1 MASARRRAGAMTVA
15 ATACAG
21 LLAYYIHEHP
31 ERFSESQTEPEN
43 KMANE
48 KTSTKRNTLRD
59 ALDRAGF
66 FTSFGF
72 VAASAVVFELAAGNG
87 VSRDWKWRMLIG
99 YVAGNH
105 ALYAAHC
112 LVGSGRLHETGA
124 DRSGTFHEEASAL
137 AKDAGVGEMLQASS
151 RSAIR
156 AAFDEHRL
164 ADVLVHAGAVVAGGV
179 SVRRLDSLA
188 SLCEHLRRYA
198 NLRDEAP
205 RRATEPPTAKFT
217 AKNAPARTSDAAA
230 NAAAS
235 SWWNDAL
242 VFWVAAAER
251 KVFVT
256 ARTGRSRTGRSSAGS
271 AGNGERVHIE
281 TPPRSLSVADVVD
294 VVAHCRTACKV
305 LTVRELAFS
314 LVFAETARRA
324 LRLDLIKHHRE

>member
-31 ERFSESQTEPEN
+31 ERFSESQTEPEK

-48 KTSTKRNTLRD
+48 KTSTRRITLRNS
-59 ALDRAGF
+59 LDRAGF

-205 RRATEPPTAKFT
+205 RRATEPPTAP
-217 AKNAPARTSDAAA
+217 APARTSDAAA

-242 VFWVAAAER
+242 AFWVAAAER
-251 KVFVT
+251 EVFVSRRIAGT
-256 ARTGRSRTGRSSAGS
+256 AKRTDA
-271 AGNGERVHIE
+271 

-294 VVAHCRTACKV
+294 VFAHCRTACKV
-305 LTVRELAFS
+305 LTFRELAFS
-314 LVFAETARRA
+314 LVFAEAARRA

>member
-1 MASARRRAGAMTVA
+1 
-15 ATACAG
+15 
-21 LLAYYIHEHP
+21 
-31 ERFSESQTEPEN
+31 
-43 KMANE
+43 
-48 KTSTKRNTLRD
+48 
-59 ALDRAGF
+59 
-66 FTSFGF
+66 
-72 VAASAVVFELAAGNG
+72 
-87 VSRDWKWRMLIG
+87 MLIG

-112 LVGSGRLHETGA
+112 LVGSGHETGA
-124 DRSGTFHEEASAL
+124 DRSGTFDEEASAL

-198 NLRDEAP
+198 NLRAKH
-205 RRATEPPTAKFT
+205 RQATEPPTAP
-217 AKNAPARTSDAAA
+217 APARTSDAAA

-242 VFWVAAAER
+242 AFWVAAAER

>member
-31 ERFSESQTEPEN
+31 ERFSETESQTEPEN

-48 KTSTKRNTLRD
+48 KTYTRRITLRN

-72 VAASAVVFELAAGNG
+72 VAASAVVFELAAGNS

-112 LVGSGRLHETGA
+112 LVGSGHETGA
-124 DRSGTFHEEASAL
+124 DRSGTFDEEASAL

-198 NLRDEAP
+198 NLRAKH
-205 RRATEPPTAKFT
+205 RRATEPPTAP
-217 AKNAPARTSDAAA
+217 APARTSDAAA

>member
-1 MASARRRAGAMTVA
+1 MTVA

-31 ERFSESQTEPEN
+31 ERFSETESQTEPEN

-48 KTSTKRNTLRD
+48 KTYTRRITLRN

-72 VAASAVVFELAAGNG
+72 VAASAVVFELAAGNS

-112 LVGSGRLHETGA
+112 LVGSGHETGA
-124 DRSGTFHEEASAL
+124 DRSGTFDEEASAL

-205 RRATEPPTAKFT
+205 RRATEPPTAP
-217 AKNAPARTSDAAA
+217 ALARTSDAAA